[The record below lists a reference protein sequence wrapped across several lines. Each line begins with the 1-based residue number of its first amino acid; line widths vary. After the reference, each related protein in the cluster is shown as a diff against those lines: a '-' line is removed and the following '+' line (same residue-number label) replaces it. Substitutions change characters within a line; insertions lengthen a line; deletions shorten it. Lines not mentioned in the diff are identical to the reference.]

1 MEHRRSLLQLASIVT
16 VLFGMTLLAPPLTGA
31 VFETSDTLAQLQ
43 AQAMQWQEAGQWTRA
58 ADLWYEVLIRDR
70 SVADVKKN
78 HQYCLR
84 RAQQLARH
92 QDSSYRQQVL
102 TMSLENALQHY
113 GEVLAKLQADYV
125 DPSKVQLPLLFKQGL
140 DELSFALSEEMRQ
153 AYFSEVPSEAVAV
166 FRSELQN
173 TWADKPVRKPSDAQ
187 NLARDLAL
195 AAKRDL
201 GLKPS
206 LVVLELACGACNAL
220 DECTFYLTPRQ
231 FSELNA
237 SLKGETAGIGAE
249 LNITADGVF
258 VSQVLPGSPAQQND
272 LLYGDRILRIDGKSG
287 LALAEAAV
295 ELLRGE
301 PGTTVEIE
309 AQTGKKEPRVLK
321 LKRQVVRLA
330 SVSEP
335 RFLDLAQGIGYLQLL
350 AFQESTVE
358 ELNLAIEKLQAQGM
372 RALILDLRGNPG
384 GLFDV
389 ARQVVERFVSAGVIV
404 STQGRVAG
412 DYNTTYHAH
421 GMNILAVPLVV
432 LVDGETASS
441 AEMVA
446 GALKDNL
453 RGKLVG
459 KTTFGK
465 GSIQKIKTLN
475 SAQTGIRMTV
485 ARFYSPRQQSYDG
498 RGVAPHLDIEL
509 RPSMSM
515 SMEMDNQVQAALEVA
530 RSLILGHGA
539 EGGVR

>member
-1 MEHRRSLLQLASIVT
+1 LEHRRSLLHLARIVA
-16 VLFGMTLLAPPLTGA
+16 VLFGTTLFAPPLRGA

-43 AQAMQWQEAGQWTRA
+43 AQAEQWQQAGQWTRA
-58 ADLWYEVLIRDR
+58 ADLWYQILIRDR
-70 SVADVKKN
+70 SVADAKKN
-78 HQYCLR
+78 HQDCLR
-84 RAQQLARH
+84 RALQVART

-102 TMSLENALQHY
+102 AMSLENALQHY

-125 DPSKVQLPLLFKQGL
+125 DQSKVQLPLLFKQGL
-140 DELSFALSEEMRQ
+140 DELGFALKEEMRQ
-153 AYFSEVPSEAVAV
+153 AYFSDVPSDAADV
-166 FRSELQN
+166 FRAELQS
-173 TWADKPVRKPSDAQ
+173 WADKPVRKLSDAQ

-237 SLKGETAGIGAE
+237 SLKGEAAGIGAE
-249 LNITADGVF
+249 LNLTADGVF
-258 VSQVLPGSPAQQND
+258 VSQVLPGSPAQQHD

-287 LALAEAAV
+287 AALAETAV

-321 LKRQVVRLA
+321 LKRQVIRLA

-465 GSIQKIKTLN
+465 GSIQKIKSLT